1 MTDLAKEFIKKM
13 FNMNSNNTSTITI
26 DGTTIKTDSNGR
38 ILDPNKVLKPH
49 KKLQMEVDIE
59 EEIVRNKIKLKA
71 LKSITDEDLSKA
83 FGELNVDEYISSIM
97 TLKVIQTVKNQS
109 HLIVSEAL
117 EDLEDNY
124 KIKNAIKNNVIK
136 KIENA
141 FKI

>member
-1 MTDLAKEFIKKM
+1 MTDLGKEFIKKM
-13 FNMNSNNTSTITI
+13 FNMDSDNSSTITI
-26 DGTTIKTDSNGR
+26 NGTTIKTDSKGK
-38 ILDPNKVLKPH
+38 ILDPKKVLKPH
-49 KKLQMEVDIE
+49 EKLQQEVEIE
-59 EEIVRNKIKLKA
+59 EAIVKNKIKLKA

-97 TLKVIQTVKNQS
+97 TLKVIQSVKNQS

-124 KIKNAIKNNVIK
+124 KIKNAIKDNVIK